1 LTLGWLEHN
10 LHTLAQDIVFADKRA
25 IGVSL
30 EEKEPWVVHPR
41 QALFSQK
48 N

>member
-1 LTLGWLEHN
+1 LTLSWRRHN
-10 LHTLAQDIVFADKRA
+10 LPTLAQDVVFADKLA

-30 EEKEPWVVHPR
+30 EEKGPWVVYPR
-41 QALFSQK
+41 SALFSQK